1 MSTMETLSRVRK
13 NLEKEKKY
21 IEAFISSGSCETME
35 DYRLQVGTIRGL
47 DEAQK
52 IITETLSQLD
62 KEEE

>member
-1 MSTMETLSRVRK
+1 MSTIEVLSQVRK
-13 NLEKEKKY
+13 NLEKEKQY
-21 IEAFISSGSCETME
+21 LEAYISSGSCETME

-47 DEAQK
+47 DKAQE

>member
-21 IEAFISSGSCETME
+21 IETFISSGSCETME

>member
-21 IEAFISSGSCETME
+21 IETFISSGSCETME

-47 DEAQK
+47 DKAQE

>member
-1 MSTMETLSRVRK
+1 MAIMEVLAQVRK

-21 IEAFISSGSCETME
+21 IEEFVSLGSCETME
-35 DYRLQVGTIRGL
+35 DYRLKVGIIRGL
-47 DEAQK
+47 DKAQD